1 MSPLSRGL
9 FSSDILGTEDDNVN
23 FGATNPDGMLR
34 SYSEYLQKIHPENAK
49 RFDQLRISDR
59 EAAIAEAVVFG
70 ILRGFNVD
78 PQIHD
83 QLNSGGPDF
92 ICCAYPGPL
101 APRRPDDRFVVEAT
115 SLDPDA
121 VTDRSH
127 IANEVPEDLSG
138 GAFGLVTRNIC
149 NKAKAKATQ
158 LANYTLPRVLAIVS
172 SHAGVA
178 ALFNNATAKWALVSE
193 PHWRHE
199 IGSDTVDT
207 AEYTDLESSLFIR
220 PGPDGTI
227 VPCRQTISAIL
238 LVAVYGGQSESWG
251 ILHPEAARPFNY
263 AFLPN
268 LPFVRIAEWP
278 VRNGKIL
285 TEWVIADP
293 HGYTAYQFPIQLPKP
308 PRKSAAAPS
317 TT

>member
-1 MSPLSRGL
+1 M
-9 FSSDILGTEDDNVN
+9 ENVS
-23 FGATNPDGMLR
+23 FGATSPDGMLQ
-34 SYSEYLQKIHPENAK
+34 SYSEYLRNVHPENAK
-49 RFDQLRISDR
+49 RFDLLRISDR

-70 ILRGFNVD
+70 ILQGFKVD

-83 QLNSGGPDF
+83 QPNSGGPDF
-92 ICCAYPGPL
+92 ICCAYRGPL
-101 APRRPDDRFVVEAT
+101 APRRPEDRFVVEAT

-127 IANEVPEDLSG
+127 IANEVPEDISG

-158 LANYTLPRVLAIVS
+158 LSNYPMPRVLAIAS

-178 ALFNNATAKWALVSE
+178 ALFNNATAMWALVSE

-207 AEYTDLESSLFIR
+207 AEYYRPSLFIK

-227 VPCRQTISAIL
+227 IPCRQSISAIL
-238 LVAVYGGQSESWG
+238 LVAVYGGQSEIWG
-251 ILHPEAARPFNY
+251 ILHPEAAQPFNY
-263 AFLPN
+263 ACLPD

-293 HGYTAYQFPIQLPKP
+293 QGYTAYQFPIQLPKP
-308 PRKSAAAPS
+308 PRKSAAAS
-317 TT
+317 K